1 MEFELSDR
9 LQKMM
14 EVSKAEKQALLKK
27 NEELQQ
33 IKNEMGKI
41 TFIFNSRERSI
52 KNQTQKQ
59 ASQII

>member
-33 IKNEMGKI
+33 IKNEMEK
-41 TFIFNSRERSI
+41 
-52 KNQTQKQ
+52 
-59 ASQII
+59 